1 MIGKVQVYAMNADNS
16 REITP
21 ENLWDYLTACQGE
34 VFYTKKG
41 LPFTYYIKGGEL
53 FASRRERSI
62 TRSTFEKAYRKLLD
76 HPKEIVGPK
85 SLNVYGAPY
94 VWAIL
99 EAVRKRRSI

>member
-1 MIGKVQVYAMNADNS
+1 MNTKIS
-16 REITP
+16 KE
-21 ENLWDYLTACQGE
+21 ELWEHIVDRQGE
-34 VFYTKKG
+34 TFYTKKG

-62 TRSTFEKAYRKLLD
+62 TRSTFEKAYQKLCD
-76 HPKEIVGPK
+76 NPKEVSGPK

-99 EAVRKRRSI
+99 ATVLKEGRESR